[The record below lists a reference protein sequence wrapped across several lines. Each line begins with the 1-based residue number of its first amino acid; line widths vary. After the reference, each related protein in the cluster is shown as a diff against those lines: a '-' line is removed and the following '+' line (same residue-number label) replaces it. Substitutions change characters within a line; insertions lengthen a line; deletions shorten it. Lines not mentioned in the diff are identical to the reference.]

1 MEIGIDTFVLSSDM
15 GLVKRNED
23 AIENLLERIKF
34 ADEVGLDLYG
44 IGQHQGKDKLDSAPV
59 VLMAAAASITNRI
72 RLTSAVT
79 GLATVDPVSLFQ
91 EFATLDL
98 ISKGRAEIIAGRG
111 TSIEAFPLFGLN
123 AKDSAEIFSEKLDL
137 LLKIREN
144 DVVSWTGKFRPA
156 LNNVAVYPRPL
167 QNPLPIWHA
176 ALRTPASFIRA
187 GELGLPLM
195 VAIIDGQIDQIL
207 PLVELYR
214 AAGKDAGFKKNDLR
228 VGLHSMGYVAE
239 TSEQAIKEF
248 HPGWSNTM
256 SKSHGLQKSISRF
269 QIDLKS
275 KGSALLVGN
284 PEEVATKIFQ
294 LSEALG
300 GISRFCFQ
308 LDYAALPH
316 DKLLKCIELIGN
328 KVIPLVKNNNP
339 DTMTSKFGFGIKQH
353 GLTDTENVL

>member
-1 MEIGIDTFVLSSDM
+1 MEIGIDTFVASRDM
-15 GLVKRNED
+15 GLVEKNED
-23 AIENLLERIKF
+23 AIENLLHRIKF
-34 ADEVGLDLYG
+34 ADEVGLDIYG
-44 IGQHQGKDKLDSAPV
+44 IGQHHGKDKLDSAPV
-59 VLMAAAASITNRI
+59 VLLAAAASITKRI

-79 GLATVDPVSLFQ
+79 GLTTVDPVILFQ

-111 TSIEAFPLFGLN
+111 SSHEAFPLVGLN
-123 AKDSAEIFSEKLDL
+123 MKESAEIFSEKLDL
-137 LLKIREN
+137 LLKIRN
-144 DVVSWTGKFRPA
+144 SDFITWSGKFRPA
-156 LNNVAVYPRPL
+156 LNNAAVYPRPL

-195 VAIIDGQIDQIL
+195 IAIIDGQIDQIDS
-207 PLVELYR
+207 LVELYK
-214 AAGKDAGFKKNDLR
+214 AAGQDAGFRANDLK

-239 TSEQAIKEF
+239 TSEQAINDF
-248 HPGWSNTM
+248 YPGWSKSI
-256 SKSHGLQKSISRF
+256 SKMHNLPKSISRF

-284 PEEVATKIFQ
+284 PEEVASKILQ
-294 LSEALG
+294 LSESLG

-316 DKLLKCIELIGN
+316 EKLLNCIELIGN
-328 KVIPLVKNNNP
+328 KVIPIVK
-339 DTMTSKFGFGIKQH
+339 DRLHQRKAS
-353 GLTDTENVL
+353 

>member
-1 MEIGIDTFVLSSDM
+1 
-15 GLVKRNED
+15 
-23 AIENLLERIKF
+23 
-34 ADEVGLDLYG
+34 LDLYG
-44 IGQHQGKDKLDSAPV
+44 IGQHFGKDKLDSAPV
-59 VLMAAAASITNRI
+59 VLMAAAASITKRI

-79 GLATVDPVSLFQ
+79 GLTTVDPVSLFQ

-111 TSIEAFPLFGLN
+111 ASVEAFLLFGLN
-123 AKDSAEIFSEKLDL
+123 AKDSAEIFSEKLNL
-137 LLKIREN
+137 LLKIRKN
-144 DVVSWTGKFRPA
+144 DVITWSGKFRPA

-167 QNPLPIWHA
+167 QDPLPIWHA
-176 ALRTPASFIRA
+176 VLRTPASFIRA

-195 VAIIDGQIDQIL
+195 VAIIDGQIDQVM

-214 AAGKDAGFKKNDLR
+214 AAGKDAGFKKNDLK

-248 HPGWSNTM
+248 HPGWSNSM
-256 SKSHGLQKSISRF
+256 SKGHGLPKSISRF

-275 KGSALLVGN
+275 KGSALVVGN
-284 PEEVATKIFQ
+284 PEEVATKLLQ
-294 LSEALG
+294 LSETLG

-316 DKLLKCIELIGN
+316 EKLLKCIELIGN
-328 KVIPLVKNNNP
+328 KVIPLIKNNTP
-339 DTMTSKFGFGIKQH
+339 ATVTAKHDLGI
-353 GLTDTENVL
+353 